1 VELTALEITE
11 NNMAD
16 QILPE
21 MQDITRQRDLARML
35 LQKGMT
41 DNLQGQMVSGRYVG
55 ASPWQG
61 IANIYSAYKG
71 RELATEADTKQAQ
84 LAEMLRAEGDKD
96 LMAYGQA
103 VTPVAGVEAKPEFI
117 PQGQTA
123 LDDQGMPTM
132 GYQAPV
138 QAVAEKKPDYAAGM
152 SILRRS
158 KDPETRQLAKMLM
171 ADQMKTLI
179 VPEGGTVVRGS
190 IGGAGETIKGTP
202 KVSGELRDAARE
214 AKLNLDNIDNW
225 SAEDW
230 ARVRGIESRVNE
242 SKRTVVNIPSEGER
256 KAGFMANILDRN
268 ILQMQNALG
277 VDPKAVKPNVPA
289 SIVSAI
295 AGENVLSRTMTPSQR
310 QIVEDSQLDVL
321 DAALT
326 LRTGAAYTP
335 VQLNAMRAT
344 YFPVLGDTAQAI
356 KAKQQRLETLLEGA
370 YINSGRATPPRVSRP
385 LASQNTSPVIN
396 PQVNAPANTPAANAP
411 KFLGFEPKPIGN

>member
-1 VELTALEITE
+1 MAQPIYLDPELQGIERERKLAQAL
-11 NNMAD
+11 
-16 QILPE
+16 QQRG
-21 MQDITRQRDLARML
+21 MQTP
-35 LQKGMT
+35 
-41 DNLQGQMVSGRYVG
+41 QGQMVSGRFVAPSFTQYL
-55 ASPWQG
+55 
-61 IANIYSAYKG
+61 ANAFDTYSGGQRMDEAEKRSQAY
-71 RELATEADTKQAQ
+71 ANA
-84 LAEMLRAEGDKD
+84 LRQQNMQDIQS
-96 LMAYGQA
+96 YGQVA
-103 VTPVAGVEAKPEFI
+103 RGTPEQTVYGAGMEGPTMNVTPAVEPNPEK
-117 PQGQTA
+117 A
-123 LDDQGMPTM
+123 L
-132 GYQAPV
+132 
-138 QAVAEKKPDYAAGM
+138 
-152 SILRRS
+152 SILMGSRS
-158 KDPETRQLAKMLM
+158 PQSQALAQALM
-171 ADQMKTLI
+171 ADQMKTLV